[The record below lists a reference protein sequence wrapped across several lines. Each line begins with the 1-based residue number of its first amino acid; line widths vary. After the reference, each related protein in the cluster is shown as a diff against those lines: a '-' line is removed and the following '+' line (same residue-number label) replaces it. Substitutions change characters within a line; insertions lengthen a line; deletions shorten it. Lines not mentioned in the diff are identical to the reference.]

1 MQLRRMMPRK
11 RTHKGKPAKA
21 ATVPAEELRVITF
34 DPSEWLRYAKAILT
48 AADRLTSRE
57 QDLKTWAYRAAATI
71 TEAVRHPKAVE
82 GCREV
87 GDGQIAITRSRD
99 VWSRLQSLT
108 VQTSGVVGSA
118 VNHQIGQQESPA
130 S

>member
-1 MQLRRMMPRK
+1 MARK
-11 RTHKGKPAKA
+11 RTHSSKTQKPPA
-21 ATVPAEELRVITF
+21 VPAEELRVITF

-48 AADRLTSRE
+48 AADGLTSRE

-71 TEAVRHPKAVE
+71 TEAVRHPQAVE
-82 GCREV
+82 GCRQV

-108 VQTSGVVGSA
+108 VQTAGVVGSA
-118 VNHQIGQQESPA
+118 INHQIGQQEATA